1 VQLVRLASIATR
13 YGNGSHQSSLS
24 AASGLGC
31 LSTPPA
37 LLMPP
42 PIDLDMNVFSQHF
55 TDEASSIM
63 DLIPPIMA
71 PPQQIPDHH
80 AASPYV
86 GGVMAP
92 VQEQDT
98 QLVLDLAAAA
108 ADNLAKMCHAGV
120 PLWARPGGGNSEV
133 MVAEGHARM
142 FTWPVDEG
150 KQSSAA
156 TAARTEGSRDNTVVI
171 MNSITLVDAFLNAVS
186 IHFVFVVTNAVKI
199 SLFIL
204 FCYLFFFVCS

>member
-1 VQLVRLASIATR
+1 
-13 YGNGSHQSSLS
+13 
-24 AASGLGC
+24 

-42 PIDLDMNVFSQHF
+42 PIDLDMNVYSQHF
-55 TDEASSIM
+55 NDQASSIM

-92 VQEQDT
+92 VQEQDR
-98 QLVLDLAAAA
+98 QVVLDLAMAA
-108 ADNLAKMCHAGV
+108 ADILAKMCRAGE
-120 PLWARPGGGNSEV
+120 PLWARPGGGNLEV
-133 MVAEGHARM
+133 MVAEEHARM

-150 KQSSAA
+150 KQSSAV
-156 TAARTEGSRDNTVVI
+156 TAARTEGSRDNAVVI

-186 IHFVFVVTNAVKI
+186 IHFLFVVTNISSKI
-199 SLFIL
+199 FPSFLSCQVSSVIYSFLSAPIIV
-204 FCYLFFFVCS
+204 FAKKY